1 MTAILDPAMPR
12 IARFRITAIDE
23 LCRQLVRAPVH
34 VRRRQMDAA
43 EQLAQEMDST
53 RTYPEDF
60 VRYRI
65 TGYRP
70 ESTGPP
76 AMLVGE
82 ALVGDLA
89 TLVQQ
94 LSHTLDLPLDHD
106 DRSALSL
113 ADVASRLRVSSKSLQ
128 RYRRRGLV
136 CHYVTFTDGVKRL
149 ACFEDVLQR
158 FIEQHRKKLNDA
170 AGFSR
175 VDHSIEQQ
183 IITDAAALRQ
193 SRKLTLSAAAN
204 ELAKKH
210 GRAHETVRALLWRH
224 DRRSLS
230 PTFAEHGPLTNR
242 DIRLIFRAIQF
253 GVSPAVLSRRF
264 GKTAAT
270 IHRAF
275 NRRRGELLRA
285 LELPY
290 ITLPTMDREDAEA
303 VILFAPPITTELST
317 MPISLDVLSVIE
329 AAHRAEA
336 PEENVEQSLI
346 AAHNLVKQ
354 RASRAIEELPDDP
367 TARALDKIE
376 TDLRWITL
384 LKAALVELGLP
395 AAIGAIE
402 QTLHR
407 SLAHQPSAEIRMLL
421 RLAIQIA
428 GIAVDQVDPT
438 RGQRLDHR
446 CGYEM
451 DRALAVRR
459 VQPVSK
465 RAASRHTPGSLTLA
479 NPFGALD
486 PWQSWLD
493 LRPDL
498 RPHLNELDDRLCT
511 MIKLRYGIDGQRP
524 RSVQELAEQFE
535 LTSTAVARA
544 VRKAHRQLRAAHTH

>member
-1 MTAILDPAMPR
+1 MPR
-12 IARFRITAIDE
+12 VARFKINAIDE

-43 EQLAQEMDST
+43 EQLAREVDST

-82 ALVGDLA
+82 ALVGDLVA
-89 TLVQQ
+89 LVQR

-106 DRSALSL
+106 DRSAVSL

-158 FIEQHRKKLNDA
+158 FIEQHRKKLDVA
-170 AGFSR
+170 ADFSR
-175 VDHSIEQQ
+175 VNHSIEEK
-183 IITDAAALRQ
+183 IITEAAALRQ
-193 SRKLTLSAAAN
+193 SRKLTLSAAAK

-210 GRAHETVRALLWRH
+210 GRAHETVRAMLWRH
-224 DRRSLS
+224 DRRSPT
-230 PTFAEHGPLTNR
+230 PTFAEHGPLTDR
-242 DIRLIFRAIQF
+242 DIRFIFRAIQF
-253 GVSPAVLSRRF
+253 GVAPAVLSRRF

-270 IHRAF
+270 IHRAL
-275 NRRRGELLRA
+275 NRRRGELLRS
-285 LELPY
+285 LDVMY
-290 ITLPTMDREDAEA
+290 ITLPTMDLEDAEA
-303 VILFAPPITTELST
+303 VILSPPTVTSELSERPT
-317 MPISLDVLSVIE
+317 SLDALSMIE
-329 AAHRAEA
+329 SAHQIE
-336 PEENVEQSLI
+336 PSDENVEQSLI
-346 AAHNLVKQ
+346 AAHNLLKR
-354 RASRAIEELPDDP
+354 RASRAIEALPDDP
-367 TARALDKIE
+367 PATALDEIE

-384 LKAALVELGLP
+384 LKATLIELSLP

-407 SLAHQPSAEIRMLL
+407 SLAHQPSDEIRMLL
-421 RLAIQIA
+421 RLAIQVA

-459 VQPVSK
+459 VEPVSK
-465 RAASRHTPGSLTLA
+465 RAASRHAPGAVTLP
-479 NPFGALD
+479 NPFGSLD

-498 RPHLNELDDRLCT
+498 RLHIEELDDPLRT

-524 RSVQELAEQFE
+524 RSAQELAEQFE
-535 LTSTAVARA
+535 LTSTVVVRA
-544 VRKAHRQLRAAHTH
+544 IRKAQRQLRSAHR

>member
-1 MTAILDPAMPR
+1 MPR
-12 IARFRITAIDE
+12 IARFKITAIDE

-43 EQLAQEMDST
+43 EQLAQEVDST

-106 DRSALSL
+106 DRSAISLS
-113 ADVASRLRVSSKSLQ
+113 DVASRLRVSAKSLQ

-158 FIEQHRKKLNDA
+158 FIEQHRKKLDDA
-170 AGFSR
+170 ADFSR
-175 VDHSIEQQ
+175 VDKSIEQQ
-183 IITDAAALRQ
+183 IVIEAASLHL
-193 SRKLTLSAAAN
+193 SRNLSLSAAAK
-204 ELAKKH
+204 ELASKYR
-210 GRAHETVRALLWRH
+210 RAHETVRAILWRH
-224 DRRSLS
+224 DRRSPS
-230 PTFAEHGPLTNR
+230 PTFTEHGPLTDR
-242 DIRLIFRAIQF
+242 DIRFIFRAIQF

-264 GKTAAT
+264 AKTPAT

-275 NRRRGELLRA
+275 NRRRGELLRP

-290 ITLPTMDREDAEA
+290 ITLPTMDRQDAEA
-303 VILFAPPITTELST
+303 VILCSPPVTGGLSE
-317 MPISLDVLSVIE
+317 MPTSLDALSVIE
-329 AAHRAEA
+329 TAHQSE
-336 PEENVEQSLI
+336 PPDENVEQSI
-346 AAHNLVKQ
+346 IGAHNLVKR
-354 RASRAIEELPDDP
+354 RASRAIKALPDEP
-367 TARALDKIE
+367 TARALDEIE

-384 LKAALVELGLP
+384 LKVTLIELGLP

-407 SLAHQPSAEIRMLL
+407 SLAHQPSDEIRMLL
-421 RLAIQIA
+421 CLAIQVA

-459 VQPVSK
+459 VQSVSK
-465 RAASRHTPGSLTLA
+465 RAASRHAPGTVTLV
-479 NPFGALD
+479 NPFASLD
-486 PWQSWLD
+486 PWQFWLD

-498 RPHLNELDDRLCT
+498 RPHLDELDDRLCT
-511 MIKLRYGIDGQRP
+511 MIKLRYGIDGHRP
-524 RSVQELAEQFE
+524 RSDKELAEQFGM
-535 LTSTAVARA
+535 TTTVVVRA
-544 VRKAHRQLRAAHTH
+544 VRKAHGQLRAAHRP

>member
-1 MTAILDPAMPR
+1 MPR

-43 EQLAQEMDST
+43 ERLAQEVDST

-106 DRSALSL
+106 DRSAISLS
-113 ADVASRLRVSSKSLQ
+113 DVASRLRVSSKSLQ

-136 CHYVTFTDGVKRL
+136 CHYVTFKDGVKRL

-158 FIEQHRKKLNDA
+158 YIEQHRKKLNDA
-170 AGFSR
+170 AEFTR
-175 VDHSIEQQ
+175 VDKSIEQQ
-183 IITDAAALRQ
+183 IIVEASSLRQ
-193 SRKLTLSAAAN
+193 SRKLTLSAAAK
-204 ELAKKH
+204 ELASKYR
-210 GRAHETVRALLWRH
+210 RAHETVRAILWRH
-224 DRRSLS
+224 DRRSPS
-230 PTFAEHGPLTNR
+230 PTFAEHGPLTDR
-242 DIRLIFRAIQF
+242 DIRFIFRAIQF

-275 NRRRGELLRA
+275 NRRRGELLRP

-290 ITLPTMDREDAEA
+290 ITLPTMDRQDAEA
-303 VILFAPPITTELST
+303 VILFAPPVTGGLSE
-317 MPISLDVLSVIE
+317 MPPLIDVLSFIE
-329 AAHRAEA
+329 TAHQTEP
-336 PEENVEQSLI
+336 PEENLEQSLI
-346 AAHNLVKQ
+346 AAHNLLKR
-354 RASRAIEELPDDP
+354 RASRAIEALPDEP
-367 TARALDKIE
+367 TARALDEIE
-376 TDLRWITL
+376 TDLRWVTL
-384 LKAALVELGLP
+384 LKATLIELGLP

-407 SLAHQPSAEIRMLL
+407 SLTHQPSEEMITLF
-421 RLAIQIA
+421 RLAIRVV
-428 GIAVDQVDPT
+428 GFAVDRIDPT
-438 RGQRLDHR
+438 RGQRLDHTSS
-446 CGYEM
+446 YAM

-459 VQPVSK
+459 VRPALG
-465 RAASRHTPGSLTLA
+465 RAASRHAPGAVKLA
-479 NPFGALD
+479 NPFASLD

-498 RPHLNELDDRLCT
+498 QLHLDELDTRLRT
-511 MIKLRYGIDGQRP
+511 MISLRYGIGGQRP
-524 RSVQELAEQFE
+524 RSVQELAKQFE
-535 LTSTAVARA
+535 LTSTAVVRA
-544 VRKAHRQLRAAHTH
+544 VRKAQRQLRTAHRQ